1 MKIQRKLLTKKQK
14 LAICKKHKAANNNFC
29 IGCPLFK
36 DMRIGQSILSFCYP
50 KDVDKLKKFIEEF
63 GNEEIEVDFGN
74 KSPWV
79 SEQDRLEAMAAGLG
93 HELDKLAND
102 MGCE

>member
-1 MKIQRKLLTKKQK
+1 MKTQRKNLTKKQK
-14 LAICKKHKAANNNFC
+14 LLICKKHKAANNNFC

-50 KDVDKLKKFIEEF
+50 KDVDKLEKFIKEF
-63 GNEEIEVDFGN
+63 DNEEIEVDFGN

-79 SEQDRLEAMAAGLG
+79 SEQDKNEAMASNLG
-93 HELDKLAND
+93 HMLDGLAMD
-102 MGCE
+102 MSCE